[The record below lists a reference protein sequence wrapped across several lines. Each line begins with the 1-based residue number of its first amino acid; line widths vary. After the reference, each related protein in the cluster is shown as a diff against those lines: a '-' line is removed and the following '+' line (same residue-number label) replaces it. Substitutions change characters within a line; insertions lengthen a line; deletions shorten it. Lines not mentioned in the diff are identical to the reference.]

1 MANEAI
7 PVLAAA
13 AVVLAVLGGSHGK
26 AQNGAYEQGFKTGV
40 LMRQQGG
47 QGLTSG
53 SRSLI
58 MYCRQAPY
66 TAYIPSKNAG
76 QWLAG
81 YDRGCDG
88 K

>member
-1 MANEAI
+1 MAHEAI
-7 PVLAAA
+7 PFLAAA

-26 AQNGAYEQGFKTGV
+26 PQNGAYEQGFKTGT

-47 QGLTSG
+47 LGFKPG

-66 TAYIPSKNAG
+66 TAYIPSRNVG

-88 K
+88 R